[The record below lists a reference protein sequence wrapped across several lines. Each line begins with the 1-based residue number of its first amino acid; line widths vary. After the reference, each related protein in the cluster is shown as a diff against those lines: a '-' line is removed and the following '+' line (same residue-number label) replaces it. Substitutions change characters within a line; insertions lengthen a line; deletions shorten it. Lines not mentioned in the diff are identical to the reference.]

1 MIIVPV
7 LVGMMLFIHRQY
19 ERSRK
24 ELAVRPELVFQAL
37 HREERVVVPI
47 PGVTRAVIQAIN
59 VARSIDD
66 DVRAVYITEMPES
79 AAQVRADFER
89 QIPGVPLVVV
99 ESPYRALVG
108 PLLAYLDV
116 LDAAWPPD
124 QEPPITFVVIPE
136 YVARHW
142 WERILYNQAAKR
154 LRSVLLGRPLTVVVN
169 VPYRREDP
177 ALFDQAMGGKHDT
190 DDARPGLTGDAGG
203 IVTSHVRCSQPRLP
217 ACRRRPQRRP
227 QRCADRPPRR

>member
-1 MIIVPV
+1 MKPSSARIAARDSGWWWRAIVNAIGGVLTFVVLLVVASVKFGGGAWLVVVLIPV
-7 LVGMMLFIHRQY
+7 EVAVFLFIHRQY
-19 ERSRK
+19 RASAAQ
-24 ELAVRPELVFQAL
+24 LAVDPAVVFRSP

-47 PGVTRAVIQAIN
+47 PGLTRAVIQAIN

-66 DVRAVYITEMPES
+66 DVRAVYITADIES
-79 AAQVRADFER
+79 AAQLRIDFER

-116 LDAAWPPD
+116 LDTAWPPD
-124 QEPPITFVVIPE
+124 QEPPITFVVVPE

-154 LRSVLLGRPLTVVVN
+154 LRTVLLGRPRTVVVN

-177 ALFDQAMGGKHDT
+177 HQFDDGRDP
-190 DDARPGLTGDAGG
+190 D
-203 IVTSHVRCSQPRLP
+203 
-217 ACRRRPQRRP
+217 
-227 QRCADRPPRR
+227 

>member
-1 MIIVPV
+1 MILVPS
-7 LVGMMLFIHRQY
+7 LVGGMLFIHRQY
-19 ERSRK
+19 QRSRL
-24 ELAVRPELVFQAL
+24 ELAVRPDLVFPVL
-37 HREERVVVPI
+37 RRDERVVVPI

-66 DVRAVYITEMPES
+66 DVRAVYITEEPES
-79 AAQVRADFER
+79 AIQVRADFER

-177 ALFDQAMGGKHDT
+177 ALFDQAMGGGRQRSRP
-190 DDARPGLTGDAGG
+190 DASR
-203 IVTSHVRCSQPRLP
+203 IH
-217 ACRRRPQRRP
+217 
-227 QRCADRPPRR
+227 